1 MHVLF
6 WEVMIVI
13 LDDYI
18 CIQEGAWVILK
29 ISCQGE
35 WRVVK
40 GLDPNF
46 QVNSMP
52 SLAVK
57 NAYAGPLSVNIK
69 IYQVLKT
76 LKNDAVWRSGSY
88 QELQDLT

>member
-1 MHVLF
+1 
-6 WEVMIVI
+6 MIVI

-35 WRVVK
+35 RRVIK

-46 QVNSMP
+46 QVNSIS